1 MDLTEVTSLI
11 KIRDY
16 VFNARSLP
24 TVDKKFLRELDGIL
38 LLLDKKIID
47 ILTGGDFKDYIDYK
61 SVQEAKE
68 AAVRITSIHSGIQ
81 GRK

>member
-1 MDLTEVTSLI
+1 MDLTEITSLI
-11 KIRDY
+11 RIRDY
-16 VFNARSLP
+16 VINARSLP

-47 ILTGGDFKDYIDYK
+47 ILVGPDFKDYINYK
-61 SVQEAKE
+61 SVQEARE
-68 AAVRITSIHSGIQ
+68 EAVRITSIHSGIQ

>member
-16 VFNARSLP
+16 VINARSLP
-24 TVDKKFLRELDGIL
+24 TVDKRFLRELDGIL

-47 ILTGGDFKDYIDYK
+47 ILTGPDFKDYIDYK

-68 AAVRITSIHSGIQ
+68 AAVRITSVHSGIQ